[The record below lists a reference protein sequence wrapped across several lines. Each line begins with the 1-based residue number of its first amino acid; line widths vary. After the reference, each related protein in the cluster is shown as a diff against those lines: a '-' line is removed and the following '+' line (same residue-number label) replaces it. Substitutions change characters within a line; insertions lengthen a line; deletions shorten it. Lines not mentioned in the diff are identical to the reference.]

1 MALNNDLNDVLLNI
15 VDNRSPVIKLSNGLY
30 SLISKQSITP
40 DTNLG
45 TNLIGNIDENCIT
58 GDEITFYFKLLGTW
72 NDYSFYYDDTT
83 GEWYQGMT

>member
-40 DTNLG
+40 DTN
-45 TNLIGNIDENCIT
+45 
-58 GDEITFYFKLLGTW
+58 
-72 NDYSFYYDDTT
+72 
-83 GEWYQGMT
+83 